1 MRTNGGILL
10 LIEYFLFFFQLF
22 HQHTNMVMHC
32 YLVLYSY

>member
-10 LIEYFLFFFQLF
+10 LKEYFLFFFQLF
-22 HQHTNMVMHC
+22 QHINMVMHC